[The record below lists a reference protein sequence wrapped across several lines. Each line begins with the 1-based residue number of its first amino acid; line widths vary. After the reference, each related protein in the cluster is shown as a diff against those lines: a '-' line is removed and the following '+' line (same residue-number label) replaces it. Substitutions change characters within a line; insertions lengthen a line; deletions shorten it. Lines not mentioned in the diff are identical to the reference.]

1 MKTADT
7 VMSIMQL
14 IKAEALPDKPVA
26 IDLRFFRKI
35 YLADTYNGG
44 GCCLD
49 GVEYSAILY
58 GNRVVWQSAIYR
70 DPNNMRHR
78 QPFDGNNE
86 LYYKLFDVAQRYLHI
101 LEICRTKYFEEKLEE
116 GADKYWDCVGLTAE
130 ALKTLGTHPQYLKI
144 LKDFGLELEKVDG
157 YGLYRIG
164 CSKRHKTAA

>member
-86 LYYKLFDVAQRYLHI
+86 LYYKLSGSSWKRWTA
-101 LEICRTKYFEEKLEE
+101 T
-116 GADKYWDCVGLTAE
+116 ASTGLGVRNGTRLRPDDFRPTTMA
-130 ALKTLGTHPQYLKI
+130 ALRRGPFL
-144 LKDFGLELEKVDG
+144 F
-157 YGLYRIG
+157 
-164 CSKRHKTAA
+164 S